1 MKTTIEISD
10 HLFTAAKAVAV
21 QRRTTL
27 KAMIEHALKREIAF
41 EEKPS
46 RQAVFE
52 KNAYGF
58 PVLRGHAIAPVTS
71 EMVYQMIEEEG

>member
-10 HLFTAAKAVAV
+10 RLFTAAKAVAV

-46 RQAVFE
+46 SHAAFE

-58 PVLRGHAIAPVTS
+58 PVLKPRTTAPVTN
-71 EMVYQMIEEEG
+71 EMLYQMMEEEG